1 MKLFLLGSAG
11 NAGRRILK
19 LALERQHEVT
29 AFVRNEVQFLSLV
42 GRPVPSNL
50 RVSVGE
56 ISKSA
61 DIDRM
66 MIGHDVIINA
76 AGNVMNGSAFSQL
89 VRTVIDATTASLGEG
104 GRLWTFGGAAL
115 LNVPRH
121 AHHGR

>member
-1 MKLFLLGSAG
+1 MRRGAPQRGAVMKLFLLGVTG

-19 LALERQHEVT
+19 LALQRQHEVT
-29 AFVRNEVQFLSLV
+29 AFVRNEAQFLSRV

-61 DIDRM
+61 GIDRM
-66 MIGHDVIINA
+66 MIGHDVVINA

-89 VRTVIDATTASLGEG
+89 VRTVIDATTTSL
-104 GRLWTFGGAAL
+104 
-115 LNVPRH
+115 
-121 AHHGR
+121 